1 MDAILIP
8 VKRFDQSKMRLAQS
22 LPVHSRRQLG
32 LAMLADVLRATE
44 KWEHRYIVTAD
55 LDAEAVGLAFGCKL
69 VADPGEELNAAIEAG
84 TRAATRDGVAR
95 LLVLP
100 ADVPAVTADDVT
112 RIFAAPEPVV
122 LAESWD
128 GGTNALLRS
137 PPGAITSQF
146 GPKSADAHAAAAAA
160 NGLECGTVDAQ
171 SLYYDIDRIED
182 LQRLAKLPGDRE
194 SIKIA
199 RELATR

>member
-8 VKRFDQSKMRLAQS
+8 VKRFGQSKMRLAQS
-22 LPVHSRRQLG
+22 LPVHSRRRLG

-44 KWEHRYIVTAD
+44 KWDHRYIVTAD
-55 LDAEAVGLAFGCKL
+55 LDAEAVGLAFGCEL
-69 VADPGEELNAAIEAG
+69 VADPGEELNAAIDAG
-84 TRAATRDGVAR
+84 TRAAIRDGVGR

-122 LAESWD
+122 LAGSWD

-137 PPGAITSQF
+137 PPGAIASQF
-146 GPKSADAHAAAAAA
+146 GPKSADAHAAAAAG

>member
-8 VKRFDQSKMRLAQS
+8 VKRFHLSKMRLAGA
-22 LPVHSRRQLG
+22 LPSDSRRRLG

-44 KWEHRYIVTAD
+44 KWERRYIVTAD
-55 LDAEAVGLAFGCKL
+55 LDAEAVGLAFGCSL

-84 TRAATRDGVAR
+84 TRAATRDGAAR

-100 ADVPAVTADDVT
+100 ADVPQVSADDLT
-112 RIFAAPEPVV
+112 RIFSALEPVA
-122 LAESWD
+122 LARSWD
-128 GGTNALLRS
+128 GGTNALLRN
-137 PPGAITSQF
+137 PPAAIAPKF
-146 GPKSADAHAAAAAA
+146 GPASADAHAAAAAA
-160 NGLECGTVDAQ
+160 NGLACATVDAP
-171 SLYYDIDRIED
+171 SLYYDIDRFED
-182 LQRLAKLPGDRE
+182 LQRLAELPGDRE